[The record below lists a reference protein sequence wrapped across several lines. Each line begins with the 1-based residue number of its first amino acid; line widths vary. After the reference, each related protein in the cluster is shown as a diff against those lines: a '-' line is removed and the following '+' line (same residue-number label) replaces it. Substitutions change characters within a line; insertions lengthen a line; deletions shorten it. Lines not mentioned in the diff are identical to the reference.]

1 MEKPPQTIRAE
12 LTEALEELATIALAK
27 PGESPTA
34 TCPTEAWVQR
44 LCELDALEALDA
56 LLDRWYQVN
65 PNVPQVIV
73 RVTSNL
79 IDQLQAASSPVL
91 RKALL
96 RSSLAIRLRPEM
108 WSAIQSVREVFHRL
122 EMAAQNLIDQGAID
136 HQSIPGSSPAHL
148 SGALVLASALDSRTI
163 MAIQQEAGL
172 SKAEWAVI
180 DGIHQRTALVETPV
194 AQLLRWWGAIAPD
207 DVRAML
213 NQLWREPTSIVE
225 DPEIYEWALELV
237 RNWLGTAPGEPEQF
251 VLDAAATP
259 DRAVRSEWVHAIGEL
274 GGPAGISILF
284 GIAADRQLR
293 LEDPLLVQIAKKS
306 LLRFL
311 FTQRRTL
318 ESETVSDGRQWFRLA
333 WMFNPRTRS
342 RADLA
347 RSFLGDKFT
356 RLAGAVQHLIRSAA
370 SDTAGVAHSSYF
382 ELEFI
387 RLNQHVEL
395 LLLLSDL
402 FVELPRG
409 IQHFSE
415 ALFGLDQT
423 WQEAMRQKVDQKIE
437 EQLNRSVLERIRD
450 NQSLIEWLCSLKL
463 LDRETMLDLI
473 GQLDLRHG
481 QFKSLADREGAVR
494 RVAVPYAELVFQ
506 KKLERTLQRRF
517 RAMVRILHV
526 DGLRV
531 HLGAE
536 SFQRLERE
544 FGDQMLDWY
553 SLLVGAKNYL
563 TKLHSRFDDANDD
576 FLYEEDSLRR
586 EVELRQ
592 LSVLSRSL
600 GLDAEWRALSKAWH

>member
-34 TCPTEAWVQR
+34 TCPTETWVQR

-65 PNVPQVIV
+65 SNVPQVIV

-136 HQSIPGSSPAHL
+136 HQSIPGSSPANL
-148 SGALVLASALDSRTI
+148 SGAMVLASALDSRTI

-274 GGPAGISILF
+274 GGLPGSPSSSGSQPIDNCVWRIPF
-284 GIAADRQLR
+284 
-293 LEDPLLVQIAKKS
+293 
-306 LLRFL
+306 
-311 FTQRRTL
+311 
-318 ESETVSDGRQWFRLA
+318 W
-333 WMFNPRTRS
+333 S
-342 RADLA
+342 R
-347 RSFLGDKFT
+347 
-356 RLAGAVQHLIRSAA
+356 
-370 SDTAGVAHSSYF
+370 
-382 ELEFI
+382 
-387 RLNQHVEL
+387 
-395 LLLLSDL
+395 
-402 FVELPRG
+402 
-409 IQHFSE
+409 
-415 ALFGLDQT
+415 
-423 WQEAMRQKVDQKIE
+423 
-437 EQLNRSVLERIRD
+437 
-450 NQSLIEWLCSLKL
+450 
-463 LDRETMLDLI
+463 
-473 GQLDLRHG
+473 
-481 QFKSLADREGAVR
+481 
-494 RVAVPYAELVFQ
+494 
-506 KKLERTLQRRF
+506 LQRR
-517 RAMVRILHV
+517 ACC
-526 DGLRV
+526 GSSSPSA
-531 HLGAE
+531 GP
-536 SFQRLERE
+536 
-544 FGDQMLDWY
+544 
-553 SLLVGAKNYL
+553 
-563 TKLHSRFDDANDD
+563 
-576 FLYEEDSLRR
+576 
-586 EVELRQ
+586 
-592 LSVLSRSL
+592 
-600 GLDAEWRALSKAWH
+600 WRARPSRTGGSGFDSPGCSIHGPGHGPTSHAPSWAISSPASLVRYSI